1 MAGVHTGTASTAVLS
16 GDLAL
21 LDYLVGLELAVA
33 TVYGE
38 GARLLTSPAAVS
50 AAAAFHA
57 HHAAH
62 AAALVALLAGS
73 GASPGPNRDLLTNL
87 AASLQVLTDEN
98 AELSLLYSLE
108 EELAA
113 TYEWALG
120 RLTGTP
126 AQQEAAAILTV
137 EGQHAVALGTFLD
150 KPLSELIVSFQGV
163 TGYLVPADFGI
174 TTLG

>member
-1 MAGVHTGTASTAVLS
+1 MAGGETGTAAAPALS
-16 GDLAL
+16 GDEAVVA
-21 LDYLVGLELAVA
+21 YLVGLELAVA
-33 TVYGE
+33 TVYAE
-38 GARLLTSPAAVS
+38 GASLLVSPASVS
-50 AAAAFHA
+50 AAGAFHA
-57 HHAAH
+57 HHTAH
-62 AAALVALLAGS
+62 ADALMALLTGT

-87 AASLQVLTDEN
+87 AASLQVVTDEN

-120 RLTGTP
+120 RLTTAP
-126 AQQEAAAILTV
+126 AQQETAAILTV
-137 EGQHAVALGTFLD
+137 EGQHAVALGTLLA
-150 KPLSELIVSFQGV
+150 KPLAQLIGSFQGV